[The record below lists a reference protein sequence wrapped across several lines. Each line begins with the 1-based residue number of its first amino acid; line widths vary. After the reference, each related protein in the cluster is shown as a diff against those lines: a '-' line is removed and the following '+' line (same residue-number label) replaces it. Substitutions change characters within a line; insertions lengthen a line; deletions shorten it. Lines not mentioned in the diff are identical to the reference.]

1 MNETTGFADKW
12 RSKLINPVL
21 GKEFT
26 LRMRTPRS
34 MWALFFYL
42 LAIGLLALGF
52 LYVTRM
58 SGSSANAFNPEE
70 SRMMFIFISFVQL
83 GLIAFMAPGL
93 TAGVIS
99 GEREKQTLN
108 LLLTTQQSSAGI
120 VISKLVSS
128 LSFMV
133 LITLAT
139 MPVYSIVF
147 LFGGISPGQ
156 VGMVFLFY
164 MFTMLAL
171 GSFGILFSTLFKR
184 TMLAVI
190 VTYGITLFLFGGTA
204 FLYLVLSETMQ
215 QMTRSGSGAAGG
227 GYGWIGHL
235 LAMNPA
241 AALYSIFDPDITRS
255 AFRMRWNGSGTPGRQ
270 PALQLWQEFLIIYS
284 VLIIAAV
291 LTAIRYIRPRLKKK
305 GKKG

>member
-1 MNETTGFADKW
+1 
-12 RSKLINPVL
+12 
-21 GKEFT
+21 
-26 LRMRTPRS
+26 
-34 MWALFFYL
+34 
-42 LAIGLLALGF
+42 
-52 LYVTRM
+52 
-58 SGSSANAFNPEE
+58 
-70 SRMMFIFISFVQL
+70 MFIFISFVQL

-108 LLLTTQQSSAGI
+108 LLLTTQQSSASI

-128 LSFMV
+128 LSFMA

-156 VGMVFLFY
+156 LGMVFLFY
-164 MFTMLAL
+164 WFTMLAL

-190 VTYGITLFLFGGTA
+190 VAYGITLFLFGGTA
-204 FLYLVLSETMQ
+204 FLYLIVSQIMEE
-215 QMTRSGSGAAGG
+215 MTRSSGGAPGDF
-227 GYGWIGHL
+227 GWIGHL
-235 LAMNPA
+235 LALNPG
-241 AALYSIFDPDITRS
+241 AALYSVFDPEMRRWVL
-255 AFRMRWNGSGTPGRQ
+255 RMNKNSGGSLSTGQ

-284 VLIIAAV
+284 ILIIAAV
-291 LTAIRYIRPRLKKK
+291 LTAIRSVRPRLNKKSK
-305 GKKG
+305 RA